1 MSEKDNLWEGISIMS
16 PQEMEQGYSE
26 SEDTSEVVEEAPT
39 EEKEENDGLTIE
51 PVSTDRGEVDN
62 EEPSIETTSSETTE
76 TQEEERQVQLNKYSA
91 LIKDMIDEGV
101 LTGPEGDELEDLLKD
116 ASTSTIK
123 NLMSHTVEKAFKAK
137 EQNWKN
143 SFSGA
148 KKKFLEIEDAFTDA
162 DSAIQMAQRLEF
174 FDNISEAE
182 ISEDTNLQ
190 KQMYF
195 EYLKS
200 KNFSDSDAYEAIEE
214 ADAINKLEE
223 KALKAL
229 PELKREAQGYVEQS
243 RKEKEAYQAKLQQDY
258 EENYKRLMSTID
270 EKEEFIPGLKLN
282 KISRDK
288 IKANITTPVY
298 KDPKSGQEYTSL
310 MYKQMRNPNEFQMLI
325 NYYDSIGL
333 FNLDKEGKF
342 NPDISKLKNVAKTKA
357 VSELDRVLARENELG
372 TGRGNSNQASA
383 STQSALDLLEAAY
396 KRRK

>member
-26 SEDTSEVVEEAPT
+26 PETSTESKEEVPT
-39 EEKEENDGLTIE
+39 EEKKEDDGLTIS
-51 PVSTDRGEVDN
+51 PVSTDTEVIDNN
-62 EEPSIETTSSETTE
+62 EEPSIETTSSETI
-76 TQEEERQVQLNKYSA
+76 EEDRQVSLNKYSA
-91 LIKDMIDEGV
+91 LIKDMINDGV
-101 LTGPEGDELEDLLKD
+101 LTGPEGDELEELLKD
-116 ASTSTIK
+116 ASTDTIK
-123 NLMSHTVEKAFKAK
+123 NLMTHTVEKAFKAK
-137 EQNWKN
+137 ESNWKN

-148 KKKFLEIEDAFTDA
+148 KKKFLEIEDAFSDA
-162 DSAIQMAQRLEF
+162 DTAIQMAQRLEF
-174 FDNISEAE
+174 FEGVSEADLK
-182 ISEDTNLQ
+182 EDTNLQ

-200 KNFSDSDAYEAIEE
+200 KNFSDADAYEAIED
-214 ADAINKLEE
+214 ADAVNKLEE
-223 KALKAL
+223 KALRAL
-229 PELKREAQGYVEQS
+229 PELRKEAQGYVEQS
-243 RKEKEAYQAKLQQDY
+243 RQEKRAYQEKLQKDY

-270 EKEEFIPGLKLN
+270 EKDEFVSGLKLN

-357 VSELDRVLARENELG
+357 VSELDRVLARDNELG
-372 TGRGNSNQASA
+372 TGRGNSNPASQT
-383 STQSALDLLEAAY
+383 TQSALDLLEAAY
-396 KRRK
+396 KRRR

>member
-26 SEDTSEVVEEAPT
+26 PEAKEEAPT
-39 EEKEENDGLTIE
+39 EEKKEDDGLTIS
-51 PVSTDRGEVDN
+51 PVSTDTEVIDNN
-62 EEPSIETTSSETTE
+62 EEPSIETTSSETIE
-76 TQEEERQVQLNKYSA
+76 DRQVSLNKYSA
-91 LIKDMIDEGV
+91 LIKDMINDGV
-101 LTGPEGDELEDLLKD
+101 LTGPEGDELEELLKD
-116 ASTSTIK
+116 ASTDTIK
-123 NLMSHTVEKAFKAK
+123 SLMTHTVEKAFKAK
-137 EQNWKN
+137 ENNWKN

-148 KKKFLEIEDAFTDA
+148 KKKFLEIEDAFSDA
-162 DSAIQMAQRLEF
+162 DTAIQMAQRLEF
-174 FDNISEAE
+174 FEGVSEADLK
-182 ISEDTNLQ
+182 EDTNLQ

-200 KNFSDSDAYEAIEE
+200 KNFSDADAYEAIED
-214 ADAINKLEE
+214 ADAVNKLEE
-223 KALKAL
+223 KALRAL
-229 PELKREAQGYVEQS
+229 PELRREAQGYVEQS
-243 RKEKEAYQAKLQQDY
+243 RQQKKAYQEKLQKDY

-270 EKEEFIPGLKLN
+270 EKDEFVSGLKLN

-333 FNLDKEGKF
+333 FNIDKEGKF

-357 VSELDRVLARENELG
+357 VSELDRVLARDNELG
-372 TGRGNSNQASA
+372 TGRGNSNPASQT
-383 STQSALDLLEAAY
+383 TQSALDLLEAAY